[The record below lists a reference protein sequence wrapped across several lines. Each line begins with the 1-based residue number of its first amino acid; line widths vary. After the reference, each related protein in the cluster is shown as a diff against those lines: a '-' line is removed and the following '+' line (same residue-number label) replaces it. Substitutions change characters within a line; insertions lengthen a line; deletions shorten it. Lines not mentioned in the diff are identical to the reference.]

1 MKDDLNKQTFT
12 TNPNTGNIEE
22 GYDELLVG
30 KEAATSFY
38 WKMTNP
44 KTVSFLPPAQ
54 VNDKYK
60 TSAENIAAIGGYGPA
75 PSLLPINRGNDVAGA
90 AKLTSNTP
98 TPSVHVNVRDEH
110 HWTESPIT
118 SRREVPILS
127 LKENKIMTNV
137 ALNQM
142 LNMVSN
148 AAGAAGEAVK
158 SVNKL
163 FDMFKSKS
171 LDDTA
176 NSDENKNN
184 MTEEAMKK
192 EISSGTL
199 AAVINPDEI
208 PSPSYFD
215 PMNPYSLLYTTQPTG
230 FKYSIPYMENTYV
243 QNTGGFGDSAAGG
256 TISNILQNLGETA
269 TNFLQELNMN
279 KTVAPGRMIEKP
291 KGFSFDG
298 REKSYTVSFPL
309 FNTKSYAELIKNWQ
323 FLFLLSYQ
331 NSPNRINRDLIDPP
345 CIYEASI
352 SGVWYSKYAALTNLT
367 VDFVGARREM
377 MLPIQVIDHAPDA
390 GNQQTATGNWI
401 PRKRKT
407 LAVIPDAYQVTM
419 TFTEL
424 FAETQNFK
432 FQMLRE
438 AMNDVVQ
445 TGIMER

>member
-1 MKDDLNKQTFT
+1 MKDDLNIQKFQF
-12 TNPNTGNIEE
+12 NPNTGNVEE
-22 GYDELLVG
+22 GYDELLTG
-30 KEAATSFY
+30 KDTATSFY

-44 KTVSFLPPAQ
+44 RTVSFLPPAEPSEGKEAA
-54 VNDKYK
+54 DKL
-60 TSAENIAAIGGYGPA
+60 AAIGGYGPA
-75 PSLLPINRGNDVAGA
+75 PALLPINRGNDTPGA
-90 AKLTSNTP
+90 EKISERTP
-98 TPSVHVNVRDEH
+98 RPSVHVNVRDEH

-118 SRREVPILS
+118 SRREVPVLS

-142 LNMVSN
+142 LNMSFN
-148 AAGAAGEAVK
+148 AAGAGGEAAK
-158 SVNKL
+158 TINQL
-163 FDMFKSKS
+163 FDTFKNKS
-171 LDDTA
+171 FDKTSA
-176 NSDENKNN
+176 KEQAENIGS
-184 MTEEAMKK
+184 
-192 EISSGTL
+192 EISGSL
-199 AAVINPDEI
+199 KPKLND
-208 PSPSYFD
+208 SLNYSD
-215 PMNPYSLLYTTQPTG
+215 PMNPYGLLYTTTPTG
-230 FKYSIPYMENTYV
+230 FKYSIPYMENAYV
-243 QNTGGFGDSAAGG
+243 QNSGGFGADATGG
-256 TISNILQNLGETA
+256 TISNIIQNLGETA

-291 KGFSFDG
+291 KGFTFDG

-331 NSPNRINRDLIDPP
+331 NSPNRVNRDLIDPP

-377 MLPIQVIDHAPDA
+377 MLPVQVIDHSPDS
-390 GNQQTATGNWI
+390 GNQQTATGAWI

-445 TGIMER
+445 TGVLGK

>member
-1 MKDDLNKQTFT
+1 MKDDLNIQKFQI
-12 TNPNTGNIEE
+12 NPNTGSVEE
-22 GYDELLVG
+22 GYDELLTG
-30 KEAATSFY
+30 KDTATSFY

-44 KTVSFLPPAQ
+44 KTVSFLPPAKPSEGK
-54 VNDKYK
+54 D
-60 TSAENIAAIGGYGPA
+60 AADRVAVADRLAATGGYGPA
-75 PSLLPINRGNDVAGA
+75 PALLPINRGNDTPGA
-90 AKLTSNTP
+90 EKISERTP
-98 TPSVHVNVRDEH
+98 QPSVHVNVRDEH

-118 SRREVPILS
+118 SRREVPVLS

-142 LNMVSN
+142 LNMSFN
-148 AAGAAGEAVK
+148 AIGAGGEVAK
-158 SVNKL
+158 TINQL
-163 FDMFKSKS
+163 FDTFKKKSFDKTATRKEQAEQIGSKISGS
-171 LDDTA
+171 LKPELD
-176 NSDENKNN
+176 
-184 MTEEAMKK
+184 
-192 EISSGTL
+192 
-199 AAVINPDEI
+199 
-208 PSPSYFD
+208 PSLNYSD
-215 PMNPYSLLYTTQPTG
+215 PMNPYGLLYTTKPTG
-230 FKYSIPYMENTYV
+230 FKYSIPYMENVYV
-243 QNTGGFGDSAAGG
+243 QNSGGFGADAIGG
-256 TISNILQNLGETA
+256 TISNIIQNLGETA
-269 TNFLQELNMN
+269 TNFLQEVGMN

-291 KGFSFDG
+291 KGFTFDG

-331 NSPNRINRDLIDPP
+331 NSPNRVNRDLIDPP
-345 CIYEASI
+345 CIYEANI

-377 MLPIQVIDHAPDA
+377 MLPVQVIDHSPDS
-390 GNQQTATGNWI
+390 GNQQTATGAWI

-445 TGIMER
+445 TGVLGK

>member
-1 MKDDLNKQTFT
+1 MKDDLNTQKFQ
-12 TNPNTGNIEE
+12 TNPNTGIVEE
-22 GYDELLVG
+22 GYDELLTG
-30 KEAATSFY
+30 KDTATSFY

-44 KTVSFLPPAQ
+44 KTVSFLPPASPGTGK
-54 VNDKYK
+54 DA
-60 TSAENIAAIGGYGPA
+60 AENIASIGGYGPA
-75 PSLLPINRGNDVAGA
+75 PALLPINRGNDTPGA
-90 AKLTSNTP
+90 EKISERTP
-98 TPSVHVNVRDEH
+98 RPSVHVNVRDEH

-118 SRREVPILS
+118 SRREVPVLS

-148 AAGAAGEAVK
+148 AAGAAGEAAK

-163 FDMFKSKS
+163 FDMFQSKS

-176 NSDENKNN
+176 NSDENKNK
-184 MTEEAMKK
+184 MTEEQMKS
-192 EISSGTL
+192 EISTGL
-199 AAVINPDEI
+199 AGAVTPDLIE
-208 PSPSYFD
+208 STNYFD

-243 QNTGGFGDSAAGG
+243 QNAGGFGDTGAGG

-291 KGFSFDG
+291 KGFTFDG

-309 FNTKSYAELIKNWQ
+309 FNTKSYAELIRNWQ

-331 NSPNRINRDLIDPP
+331 NSPNRVNRDLIDPP

-377 MLPIQVIDHAPDA
+377 MLPVQVIDHSPDS
-390 GNQQTATGNWI
+390 GNQQTATGAWI

-407 LAVIPDAYQVTM
+407 LAVIPDAYQVTL

-445 TGIMER
+445 TGVLGK